1 MGEAMKSAYAVLGIP
16 GNADASEI
24 EAAYLKGIQYYSK
37 ERIAQ
42 NPDLL
47 DKRTEIKDAYKL
59 LSNPEFRAAHDRKL
73 STALSNSPTSAP
85 RVILLEQEAPWFSKP
100 LNLIALLVVLVFA
113 VGGYMSYS
121 RQQEKKAR
129 ADSELAQKQLD
140 IEAAKIAQQNQ
151 ARQDQ
156 IDAQR
161 LRLAAESERNERQL
175 RSESS
180 AVANQAAAMVS
191 QEQQQLNRQLE
202 SDRRN
207 EQQLAQQRARDA
219 KNEERQRVVDAERRV
234 ATDKQKLRDLC
245 WQNYRKYDC

>member
-42 NPDLL
+42 NPDFL
-47 DKRTEIKDAYKL
+47 DKRT
-59 LSNPEFRAAHDRKL
+59 DRKL